1 MRHDM
6 RRGAALLSRNYN
18 RPLAGGVVQVFRNIS
33 VSTESSD
40 AAPATTSASRATFRR
55 TARTLALTVALAAVP
70 ALTTQVEAQTSAA
83 IRPTVGVFVPTGDE
97 RDLLKDAVLAG
108 IQGSYNLTH
117 NFALTG
123 TFAWSPNKDQLLND
137 EKLDLFQYDLGIEGR
152 LNNLTPTAGV
162 STRPYATL
170 GAGART
176 YHFRDLDA
184 SSQTN
189 FLGFGAVG
197 VDLAQATGPIG
208 VRIEAR
214 DNVTAFKG
222 LQSELAERKARND
235 LQFTA
240 GLTIGF

>member
-1 MRHDM
+1 M
-6 RRGAALLSRNYN
+6 
-18 RPLAGGVVQVFRNIS
+18 FRNTT

-40 AAPATTSASRATFRR
+40 TAASASDSAFRR
-55 TARTLALTVALAAVP
+55 TARALAVTAALVAIPAVTP
-70 ALTTQVEAQTSAA
+70 QVHAQSAA
-83 IRPTVGVFVPTGDE
+83 SIRPTVGVFVPTGDQ
-97 RDLLKDAVLAG
+97 RDLLKDALLVG
-108 IQGSYNLTH
+108 VQGSYNLTH

-123 TFAWSPNKDQLLND
+123 TFDWSPNKDRLIN
-137 EKLDLFQYDLGIEGR
+137 EAKVDLFQYDLGIEGR
-152 LNNLTPTAGV
+152 LNNLTPTASI

-184 SSQTN
+184 NSQTN

-197 VDLAQATGPIG
+197 VDIAQATGPIG
-208 VRIEAR
+208 IRIEAR

-222 LQSELAERKARND
+222 LQDELADRKARND